1 MSEAAKPRKLPPL
14 ARFALDIGPLAIFFA
29 VLRLSDI
36 FAATAVF
43 MVAIVAALMIGFLIE
58 RRLSPMPIVTGV
70 VVLIFGGLTLYLHDK
85 TFIKLKPTIIY
96 TIFAILL
103 AGGIATGRNFIKTLF
118 DHAFHLTDDG
128 WRILTYRWIV
138 FFVAMAVL
146 NEIVWRN
153 FSDTFWA
160 GFKLFGAIPLT
171 LVFAMAQTP
180 LVLRYE
186 VKQEPES

>member
-1 MSEAAKPRKLPPL
+1 MIQAAKPKKLPPL

-43 MVAIVAALMIGFLIE
+43 MVAIVTALVIGFLIE

-171 LVFAMAQTP
+171 LVFAMAQAP

-186 VKQEPES
+186 VKQEPET

>member
-1 MSEAAKPRKLPPL
+1 MFEAAKPRKLPPL

-103 AGGIATGRNFIKTLF
+103 ASGIATGRNFIKTLF

>member
-1 MSEAAKPRKLPPL
+1 MSEAAKPKKLPPL

-43 MVAIVAALMIGFLIE
+43 MVAIVTALIIGLALE

-138 FFVAMAVL
+138 FFIAMAVL

-171 LVFAMAQTP
+171 LVFAMAQAP

>member
-1 MSEAAKPRKLPPL
+1 MSEAAKPKKLPPL
-14 ARFALDIGPLAIFFA
+14 ARFALDIGPLVIFFA

-43 MVAIVAALMIGFLIE
+43 MVAIVAALVIGFAFE

-138 FFVAMAVL
+138 FFIAMAVL

-171 LVFAMAQTP
+171 LVFAMAQAP

>member
-1 MSEAAKPRKLPPL
+1 MPEAAKPKKLPPL

-29 VLRLSDI
+29 VLRASNI
-36 FAATAVF
+36 FTATAVF
-43 MVAIVAALMIGFLIE
+43 MVVIVAALVIGFLYE

-70 VVLIFGGLTLYLHDK
+70 VVLVFGGLTLYLHDK

-128 WRILTYRWIV
+128 WRILAYRWIV

-171 LVFAMAQTP
+171 LVFAMAQAP

>member
-1 MSEAAKPRKLPPL
+1 MIQAAKPKKLPPL

-43 MVAIVAALMIGFLIE
+43 MVAIVTALVIGFLIE

-96 TIFAILL
+96 TIFAVLL

-171 LVFAMAQTP
+171 LVFAMAQAP

-186 VKQEPES
+186 VKEEPET